1 MAARALLIRRF
12 AFPAVV
18 AGLVALALVPT
29 SAGASGQPM
38 RRVVLL
44 GLKVQGT
51 PVRFAAQ
58 VSDPAS
64 ASYRKFLTPSQFRSR
79 FSATTSN
86 QKRVR
91 NFLSNRRGVGKVQFN
106 PGRTTALVTV
116 TPKAAK
122 HLFCAKGSKLPVKGT
137 CKPARLR
144 GAVRQ
149 VSVGESYPAGRKGSA
164 AATPAK
170 PNGGTPQGCQEAVKT
185 GAFTPNQLSTA
196 YEVEGLHNRGLDGSG
211 IRVTTLSSQMVE
223 TSGFKTWAGCF
234 GMPAPKVSQVA
245 MPGGVK
251 DTGTAPDET
260 VLDIEALA
268 SLAPGLERITPIFVP
283 LDQGFSN
290 SLLLFLFGALDPA
303 RQGGE
308 LPDILSISDGVC
320 EIRFTDPELQLG
332 QRLLAE
338 LSAQG
343 VTSLAASGDLGFQ
356 GCFTSASGAMFP
368 SSSRFVTSIGGTD
381 LALKTDN
388 SIGMES
394 VWSTYAT
401 QPSQGVGSG
410 GGPSA
415 RWARPGFQTSPGIGP
430 ELQPGKQTRLAPDLA
445 AMASFTPGLSVYDS
459 GDSGWGVGGGTSAA
473 TPLTAAM
480 VALALQQEHA
490 AGRPN
495 LGSLPP
501 LLYGLGRGLGYQ
513 AIFSDVTEGTS
524 SRKPKSAA
532 GQKPSGGQAQFG
544 YDMATG
550 LGSLKA
556 VDFADAVAGLVSP

>member
-1 MAARALLIRRF
+1 
-12 AFPAVV
+12 
-18 AGLVALALVPT
+18 
-29 SAGASGQPM
+29 
-38 RRVVLL
+38 
-44 GLKVQGT
+44 
-51 PVRFAAQ
+51 
-58 VSDPAS
+58 
-64 ASYRKFLTPSQFRSR
+64 
-79 FSATTSN
+79 
-86 QKRVR
+86 
-91 NFLSNRRGVGKVQFN
+91 
-106 PGRTTALVTV
+106 
-116 TPKAAK
+116 
-122 HLFCAKGSKLPVKGT
+122 
-137 CKPARLR
+137 
-144 GAVRQ
+144 
-149 VSVGESYPAGRKGSA
+149 
-164 AATPAK
+164 
-170 PNGGTPQGCQEAVKT
+170 
-185 GAFTPNQLSTA
+185 
-196 YEVEGLHNRGLDGSG
+196 
-211 IRVTTLSSQMVE
+211 
-223 TSGFKTWAGCF
+223 
-234 GMPAPKVSQVA
+234 MPAPRVSQVA

-268 SLAPGLERITPIFVP
+268 TLAPGLERITPIFVP

-303 RQGGE
+303 RQGGQ
-308 LPDILSISDGVC
+308 LPDLLSISDGVC
-320 EIRFTDPELQLG
+320 ENRFTGPELQLG

-343 VTSLAASGDLGFQ
+343 VTALSASGDLGFQ

-368 SSSRFVTSIGGTD
+368 SSSRFVTSVGGTD
-381 LALKTDN
+381 LALGTDN
-388 SIGMES
+388 SISLES

-401 QPSQGVGSG
+401 QPSQGVGTG

-430 ELQPGKQTRLAPDLA
+430 ELQSGGRTRLAPDLA

-501 LLYGLGRGLGYQ
+501 LLYQLGRGLGYQ
-513 AIFSDVTEGTS
+513 VVYSDVTEGTS
-524 SRKPKSAA
+524 SRKPESAA
-532 GQKPSGGQAQFG
+532 GQLPSGGQAQFG

-550 LGSLKA
+550 LGSLRA
-556 VDFADAVAGLVSP
+556 TGFADTVAGLASP

>member
-1 MAARALLIRRF
+1 MSAWALLTRRL

-18 AGLVALALVPT
+18 AGLVAIALVPA
-29 SAGASGQPM
+29 SASASGQPM

-44 GLKVQGT
+44 GLKLQGT

-64 ASYRKFLTPSQFRSR
+64 TNYRKFLTPAQFRSR
-79 FSATTSN
+79 FSASTAS
-86 QKRVR
+86 QKRVST
-91 NFLSNRRGVGKVQFN
+91 FLSNRRGVGKVQFN

-116 TPKAAK
+116 TPEAAK
-122 HLFCAKGSKLPVKGT
+122 RLFCAKGSRLPVKGT

-144 GAVRQ
+144 AAVRQ
-149 VSVGESYPAGRKGSA
+149 VSVGESYPAGKGGSA
-164 AATPAK
+164 TAAGS
-170 PNGGTPQGCQEAVKT
+170 NGGTPQGCQDAVKT

-196 YEVEGLHNRGLDGSG
+196 YGVDELHARGLDGSG
-211 IRVTTLSSQMVE
+211 IRVTTLSSQIVE
-223 TSGFKTWAGCF
+223 TAGFKTWADCF
-234 GMPAPKVSQVA
+234 GMPAPRVSQVA

-268 SLAPGLERITPIFVP
+268 TLAPGLERITPIFVP

-303 RQGGE
+303 RQGGQ
-308 LPDILSISDGVC
+308 LPDLLSISDGVC
-320 EIRFTDPELQLG
+320 ENRFTGPELQLG

-343 VTSLAASGDLGFQ
+343 VTALSASGDLGFQ

-368 SSSRFVTSIGGTD
+368 SSSRFVTSVGGTD
-381 LALKTDN
+381 LALNTDN

-415 RWARPGFQTSPGIGP
+415 RWSRPGFQTSPGIGP

-480 VALALQQEHA
+480 VALTLQQEHA

-556 VDFADAVAGLVSP
+556 VGFADAVAGLVSP